1 MARRLFSAQSTP
13 WEETL
18 FLARW
23 QSQLPG
29 VGSAYQVSTDML
41 RGLAVSSSSS
51 EGDERF
57 WKYMPAEEI
66 LKTEVEE
73 AFETLFSWKDQWL
86 MDELQPYLDAIV
98 DAGEVAQ
105 ADLLIQFT
113 KVVVEEF
120 KGIPVKYYKRR

>member
-1 MARRLFSAQSTP
+1 
-13 WEETL
+13 
-18 FLARW
+18 
-23 QSQLPG
+23 
-29 VGSAYQVSTDML
+29 ML

-51 EGDERF
+51 EDDERF
-57 WKYMPAEEI
+57 WKYMPAEDI

-98 DAGEVAQ
+98 DAGEVTQ

>member
-29 VGSAYQVSTDML
+29 VGSSYQVSTDML

-57 WKYMPAEEI
+57 WKYMPAEDI

-98 DAGEVAQ
+98 DAGEVTQ